1 MSKFVRIPRFTIQP
15 DQFLNKNS
23 LEELAEMGYAYA
35 NKEEEEYYTKW
46 KKDLEEQKFN
56 EGRNEGR
63 NEAIKMMSDS
73 GIKIDQISDIMKIP
87 VKEVSDILTAN
98 S

>member
-1 MSKFVRIPRFTIQP
+1 
-15 DQFLNKNS
+15 
-23 LEELAEMGYAYA
+23 MGYPYA

>member
-1 MSKFVRIPRFTIQP
+1 MS
-15 DQFLNKNS
+15 
-23 LEELAEMGYAYA
+23 YAYA

-46 KKDLEEQKFN
+46 KKDLEDK
-56 EGRNEGR
+56 GR
-63 NEAIKMMSDS
+63 NEAINKMAAY
-73 GIKIDQISDIMKIP
+73 GLKIDQIADIMKIP

>member
-23 LEELAEMGYAYA
+23 LEELAEIGYPYA

-46 KKDLEEQKFN
+46 KKDLKDEGMN
-56 EGRNEGR
+56 EGMNKGR
-63 NEAIKMMSDS
+63 NEAINKMAAY
-73 GIKIDQISDIMKIP
+73 GLKIDQIADIMKIP